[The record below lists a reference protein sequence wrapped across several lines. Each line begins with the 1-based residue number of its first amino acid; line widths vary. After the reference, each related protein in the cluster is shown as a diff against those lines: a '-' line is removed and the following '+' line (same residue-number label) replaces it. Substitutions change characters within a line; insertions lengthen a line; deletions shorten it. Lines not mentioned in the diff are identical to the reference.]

1 MEVRGYK
8 VFNPDWTCRGKQY
21 TCPGEFEEKVEL
33 RMCNAGMHF
42 CKRLEDC
49 FSYYDFDP
57 ENKVAEV
64 AALGEIL
71 EEDKK
76 SCTNKLKIIRELT
89 WQEVLDRVNVGVGCT
104 GLGNSGSHNSGYWNS
119 GDYNSG
125 SHNSGDYNSGDYNSG
140 YWNSGSHNSGNY
152 NSGDDNSGNYNSGDY
167 NSGYW
172 NSGYWNSGNYNS
184 GIHNSGDYNSG
195 NYNSGDYNSGDYNS
209 GSYSN
214 GCFNTIESKIY
225 LFNKPSNWTLPDW
238 LNSEARQ
245 ILKTAPH
252 PTLNYVNTE
261 KMTKQEKKEHPE
273 AEITGGYLR
282 KTNQSADIQQ
292 WWNGLSK
299 HKKTVIQSIPNFDKG
314 VFKEITGIDVE

>member
-104 GLGNSGSHNSGYWNS
+104 GLGNSGSHNSGYLNS

-125 SHNSGDYNSGDYNSG
+125 SHNSGD
-140 YWNSGSHNSGNY
+140 
-152 NSGDDNSGNYNSGDY
+152 YNSGDY

-314 VFKEITGIDVE
+314 VFKEITGIEVE